1 MTKGLAA
8 HPVAGLYGRY
18 IVMKRWNLILATV
31 LAFALLAA
39 GAAAFAAG
47 GSDDPLVSLSY
58 LNKVFAPAVYEKVD
72 KAVQDNEAALK
83 ASLDSAIDA
92 WDKKLQSGQ
101 SGQPSQSGDS
111 ASFQVVTLSK
121 GQTLT
126 GHVGCEVMLRV
137 GSAACVSDS
146 APGLID
152 TTGGTTL
159 NHGGAL
165 QTNHLYMV
173 TIETRGVK
181 AVTDTVKV
189 LARGSYVVQ

>member
-1 MTKGLAA
+1 
-8 HPVAGLYGRY
+8 
-18 IVMKRWNLILATV
+18 MKRWKPIFAVV
-31 LAFALLAA
+31 LACALVAV
-39 GAAAFAAG
+39 GAAAFAVG
-47 GSDDPLVSLSY
+47 GSDDPLVSVGY

-72 KAVQDNEAALK
+72 KAVRDNEAALK
-83 ASLDSAIDA
+83 AGLDKAIDE
-92 WDKKLQSGQ
+92 KLQTSGS
-101 SGQPSQSGDS
+101 SGGDS
-111 ASFQVVTLSK
+111 ASFQVVTLSR

-126 GHVGCEVMLRV
+126 GQVGCEVMLRV
-137 GSAACVSDS
+137 GTAVCVSDS

-181 AVTDTVKV
+181 AVTDVVKV
-189 LARGSYVVQ
+189 LARGSYTIQ

>member
-1 MTKGLAA
+1 
-8 HPVAGLYGRY
+8 
-18 IVMKRWNLILATV
+18 MKRWKPIFAVV
-31 LAFALLAA
+31 LACALVAV

-47 GSDDPLVSLSY
+47 GSGDPLVSLGY
-58 LNKVFAPAVYEKVD
+58 LNKVFTPAVYEKVD
-72 KAVQDNEAALK
+72 KAVQENETALK
-83 ASLDSAIDA
+83 ADLNTAIDT

-101 SGQPSQSGDS
+101 TSGSSGGDS

-126 GHVGCEVMLRV
+126 GQVGCEVMLRI
-137 GSAACVSDS
+137 GTALCVSDS

-152 TTGGTTL
+152 TTAGATL

-173 TIETRGVK
+173 TIETRGVT
-181 AVTDTVKV
+181 ATSNTVKV
-189 LARGSYVVQ
+189 LARGSYTVN